1 MKKGFLLIVFFCCS
15 MLSYASHLI
24 GGEMTYNCLGDNL
37 YEITLTIYI
46 DCGPSNTQG
55 TSFDEFGTISIY
67 NSSNNLVQ
75 ELAIENPEAFELSD
89 ETVGNDCLELPTDLC
104 VLRGVYTTVVA
115 LPAIQGGYQL
125 AYQRCCRNPSVI
137 NINNPENFGN
147 TYTTNI
153 PGSELV
159 SDCNS
164 SPSFDAY
171 PPLALCLGDDINVNL
186 SATDQDND
194 SLVYSLT
201 TPFNGANTINPTEIT
216 PPPFTNIPWGPGY
229 SENYPIDANPAI
241 EINTSSG
248 IITGSPTQM
257 GMYIVGIQV
266 DEYRDG
272 LLINS
277 ILRDFRFLVVD
288 CNVTTSSIPLTS
300 WYCNSLTVAFEN
312 GSFNA
317 SNYLWDF
324 GDNNATSN
332 EFEPNH
338 TYPDTGL
345 YTVRLIANP
354 STVCADTNTVTF
366 PLYTE
371 LTPSFTAPSPQ
382 CISNNSFT
390 FQGEGL
396 LPEGS
401 NFNWEFGTGSSPATS
416 NQLNPSNI
424 VFPEVGT
431 YPVSFNVQ
439 FEDCDETF
447 TSSIEIYNEDLFPEI
462 PNQTPQCFEGN
473 LFTFAAAGTFPAESN
488 FFWDFGS
495 NASPQ
500 FSNLQNP
507 DPVTF
512 STIGEQVVT
521 LNVLFNGCENAVQQI
536 VETTNQINPQI
547 QSSPQNGCEPFTVE
561 FSSLLDLND
570 FDFVWDLDN
579 GNSSNET
586 NPQATYT
593 EGTYDVSLSVV
604 DLNSLCEG
612 SIILENYINVLP
624 QPISSFSIDSDSLF
638 YGMPVQISNNAL
650 NATSFLYQFNEGE
663 TIEEEEPSYIF
674 PSIGEYTIWQFAQNE
689 YECADTSSLRVTILG
704 NSHTFWVP
712 NAFTPNSNAINDSFY
727 PTYSNVERYRMQIFD
742 RWGIVVFDE
751 EGTQPKW
758 NGKDQTK
765 NAEDQKSDHYTYLI
779 QYETVDAKVH
789 QVRGTVT
796 LIR

>member
-1 MKKGFLLIVFFCCS
+1 
-15 MLSYASHLI
+15 
-24 GGEMTYNCLGDNL
+24 
-37 YEITLTIYI
+37 
-46 DCGPSNTQG
+46 
-55 TSFDEFGTISIY
+55 
-67 NSSNNLVQ
+67 
-75 ELAIENPEAFELSD
+75 
-89 ETVGNDCLELPTDLC
+89 
-104 VLRGVYTTVVA
+104 
-115 LPAIQGGYQL
+115 
-125 AYQRCCRNPSVI
+125 
-137 NINNPENFGN
+137 
-147 TYTTNI
+147 
-153 PGSELV
+153 
-159 SDCNS
+159 
-164 SPSFDAY
+164 
-171 PPLALCLGDDINVNL
+171 
-186 SATDQDND
+186 
-194 SLVYSLT
+194 
-201 TPFNGANTINPTEIT
+201 
-216 PPPFTNIPWGPGY
+216 
-229 SENYPIDANPAI
+229 
-241 EINTSSG
+241 
-248 IITGSPTQM
+248 
-257 GMYIVGIQV
+257 
-266 DEYRDG
+266 
-272 LLINS
+272 
-277 ILRDFRFLVVD
+277 
-288 CNVTTSSIPLTS
+288 
-300 WYCNSLTVAFEN
+300 VAFEN

-521 LNVLFNGCENAVQQI
+521 LNILFNGCENAVQQI

-663 TIEEEEPSYIF
+663 TSEEEEPSYIF